1 MTKCR
6 LWLDICGFARSSRV
20 QKQVQREGT
29 GQSRASWVGGWRGP
43 ARGLGKRGH
52 PEREGLNA
60 GTSPA
65 GGSAW
70 IWPWRALP
78 TPCSPLG
85 AGLGI
90 AGVHGRRLRGQRS
103 APGAGS
109 GPQQAALSLHAAHL
123 PLPQATPTRGAAGAE
138 VSSRPAEERSRAS
151 RRSICDPLDHFPG
164 RGGAQGPF
172 RDVGAAAQPSS
183 SPGVPEPH
191 LSLRTSV

>member
-1 MTKCR
+1 MG
-6 LWLDICGFARSSRV
+6 LL
-20 QKQVQREGT
+20 
-29 GQSRASWVGGWRGP
+29 GP
-43 ARGLGKRGH
+43 HEFKKRFKERGLASPGPLGWEGGGARPEASGRGDTLKGKGSAQGQA
-52 PEREGLNA
+52 P
-60 GTSPA
+60 P

-78 TPCSPLG
+78 TLCSPLG

-90 AGVHGRRLRGQRS
+90 AGIHGRWLRGQRS